1 MDCKK
6 KKKGIYMSS
15 RRNKLIYII
24 VLQSLMYSSDLHYTA
39 CKHTVYIPSKKGCH
53 AICFEEVIKAVLFSE
68 EHMPERLRGENCS

>member
-24 VLQSLMYSSDLHYTA
+24 VLKSLMYSSDLHYTA

-53 AICFEEVIKAVLFSE
+53 AICFEEVIKAVLFSVE
-68 EHMPERLRGENCS
+68 RMPERLRGGNCS